1 MTVERCDRINQQR
14 CCRAAKILASSY
26 RNAAGALLREFGR
39 SKSEFPV
46 FLNAIFI
53 DSIEMS
59 TTNRANCSITNKI
72 VDLPSGDL
80 SINQSNEP
88 ISANLAALYGSNSY
102 GSPDPNFSHV
112 QGSEANQ
119 LKKAKITPDRK
130 SVV

>member
-1 MTVERCDRINQQR
+1 MH
-14 CCRAAKILASSY
+14 
-26 RNAAGALLREFGR
+26 EFGL

-59 TTNRANCSITNKI
+59 STNRTNCSSSKKI
-72 VDLPSGDL
+72 ADLSSGDL

-88 ISANLAALYGSNSY
+88 ISANLAALYGSNSC

-112 QGSEANQ
+112 QECHANQ
-119 LKKAKITPDRK
+119 LKKAKITPSADKAMNVSYEQRK
-130 SVV
+130 VNKMLDMRMMKHE

>member
-1 MTVERCDRINQQR
+1 M
-14 CCRAAKILASSY
+14 
-26 RNAAGALLREFGR
+26 REFGR

-59 TTNRANCSITNKI
+59 STTRANRSSTKKMAD
-72 VDLPSGDL
+72 VPSGDL

-102 GSPDPNFSHV
+102 GSPDRNVSQV

-119 LKKAKITPDRK
+119 LKKAKITPSAEKPMNVSYENSKVNKMLDMSEMKR
-130 SVV
+130 